1 MAVDHREALTA
12 LDRAYAGI
20 EAAVADLTP
29 TGLLTRTRCHGWLV
43 VDLLFYLLV
52 DAQRRLVAL
61 ASPAPGPADR
71 DHVSY
76 WTGFAAEANDPAPA
90 AWWIRR
96 SASAFGDGAGVVALW
111 RASTMEPL
119 LERWHRGGCTE
130 RTRFVPCYG
139 IDPL

>member
-20 EAAVADLTP
+20 EEAVAELTP

-43 VDLLFYLLV
+43 VDLLFHLLG

-61 ASPAPGPADR
+61 VSPAPGPADR

-76 WTGFAAEANDPAPA
+76 RTGFAAEANTGAG

-96 SASAFGDGAGVVALW
+96 SASAFRDGAGVVA
-111 RASTMEPL
+111 
-119 LERWHRGGCTE
+119 
-130 RTRFVPCYG
+130 
-139 IDPL
+139 